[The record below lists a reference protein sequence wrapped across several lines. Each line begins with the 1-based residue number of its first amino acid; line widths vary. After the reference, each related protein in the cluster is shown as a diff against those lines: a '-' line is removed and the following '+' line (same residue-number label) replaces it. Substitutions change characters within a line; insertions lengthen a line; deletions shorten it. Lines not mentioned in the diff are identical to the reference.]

1 MGTGVNLP
9 DHPAAL
15 TAREIV
21 RALVAAGVD
30 EVVLAPGSRS
40 APLAYALHSAEA
52 AGWLNMTVCVDERSA
67 AFVAV
72 GIARHRPVAVVT
84 TSGTAVANLHP
95 AVLEAS
101 HAGLPLVV
109 LSADR
114 PHELRG
120 VGANQTTNQ
129 VGIFATAVRWQGE
142 VPAADTATSAVVG
155 VNVAVLRAVTAA
167 RGSRSAHPGPVH
179 LNVAFR
185 DPLVPAAVWE
195 PEDRPV
201 DQVVSTGDGT
211 EVMPTLL
218 PRGPRTVIVA
228 GDGAG
233 AAAVELARAGGWPV
247 LAEPTSG
254 ARSAAQAVAAP
265 AVLAEILGDEVQRVV
280 VLGRPTLSRQVSA
293 LLARREVEIVVAA
306 PGPDWVDVA
315 GSAAL
320 VTRAVTVLDEP
331 GASEVA
337 WLDRWLRASDQAHQV
352 LESLAAERLG
362 GPQVA
367 RALLG
372 PRNTAG
378 TVVLGS
384 SMSVRDADLAAGVG
398 AGFTRVPVLA
408 NRGLSGIDGT
418 ISTATGVA
426 VATGEP
432 VRALIG
438 DLSFQHDVGG
448 LARGRLEREVNA
460 QVIVLNDDGGS
471 IFATLEHGRPELAE
485 IYPRVF
491 GTPQGLDI
499 EALARGF
506 GAAYRSVEDAGELVA
521 VLAEPVRGRSV
532 VEVRLDGAAA
542 RERALDLQA
551 RIRDHVVGAGDG

>member
-1 MGTGVNLP
+1 MNLP

-21 RALVAAGVD
+21 RALVAAGVH

-52 AGWLNMTVCVDERSA
+52 AGWLNLTVCVDERSA
-67 AFVAV
+67 AYVAL
-72 GIARHRPVAVVT
+72 GISRHRPAAVAT

-185 DPLVPAAVWE
+185 DPLIPAAVWE
-195 PEDRPV
+195 PGARPV
-201 DQVVSTGDGT
+201 DRVVSTDDGT

-233 AAAVELARAGGWPV
+233 AGAVELAQAGGWPV

-265 AVLAEILGDEVQRVV
+265 AVLAEVLDDAVQRVV

-293 LLARREVEIVVAA
+293 LLARREVEVVVAA

-320 VTRAVTVLDEP
+320 VTRAVTVLGEP
-331 GASEVA
+331 GAGEVA
-337 WLDRWLRASDQAHQV
+337 WLDRWRRASAQAHQV
-352 LESLAAERLG
+352 LENLSSERLD

-372 PRNTAG
+372 PGSRTG

-398 AGFTRVPVLA
+398 RGFTGVPVLA

-438 DLSFQHDVGG
+438 DLTFQHDVGG
-448 LARGRLEREVNA
+448 LARGRLEREVNL

-499 EALARGF
+499 EDLARGF
-506 GAAYRSVEDAGELVA
+506 GAAYRSVEDAAELAA

-532 VEVRLDGAAA
+532 VEIRLDGAAA